1 MLYAKE
7 YIGSI
12 GIGVTV
18 PQLIRADDDNVY
30 VVKLK
35 NNRLGMKVLVNEFIA
50 SRLGNMMELCF
61 PASDMIT
68 LTDEFINSSKRLTR
82 MKVIAGLHFATYYL
96 RSSKYVHHY
105 HLHAV
110 TNKKEFAGVMLFD
123 HLLHN
128 ADRTLNGKNMLIRR
142 EIDGYRMYAIDNS
155 HLLGSGRWEK
165 ESLRVMINGVKLN
178 KRRAYGTLL
187 RHYLQESD
195 FMPYVEKFEA
205 ITKQQVDQ
213 IVDDIP
219 EEWLSDIETRA
230 ELKLFLLARCAM
242 AREVAAMLIAL
253 IPNVDGGA

>member
-50 SRLGNMMELCF
+50 SRLGVLINLCF
-61 PASDMIT
+61 PASDTIT
-68 LTDEFINSSKRLTR
+68 FTDEFINSSKRLR
-82 MKVIAGLHFATYYL
+82 RLKVMEGLHFATYYL
-96 RSSKYVHHY
+96 RGSKYVHRY

-123 HLLHN
+123 HLFHN
-128 ADRTLNGKNMLIRR
+128 VDRTLNGKNMLIRR

-155 HLLGSGRWEK
+155 HLFGSGRWKK
-165 ESLRVMINGVKLN
+165 ENLAIMINGVKLN

-195 FMPYVEKFEA
+195 FTPYVEKFQT
-205 ITKQQVDQ
+205 ITKEQLDQ
-213 IVDDIP
+213 IVDNIP
-219 EEWLSDIETRA
+219 EEWLDDAETRE

-242 AREVAAMLIAL
+242 AGEVAAMLISL
-253 IPNVDGGA
+253 IPNINGGA